1 MSQIIAPSQE
11 ALAKIEAPR
20 LAYPVAVEERFG
32 VNRAQWKALVE
43 AIFPNATTP
52 DSVVLALSYCQAR
65 KIDVFKRVVH
75 IVPIWSSERKCL
87 VDTVWPGIG
96 ELRTTAARTGLYAGR
111 DAALFGPDRSMRLG
125 DQEATFPEW
134 CQLTLYR
141 IVGGV
146 RCPFVGPKVYWLES
160 YATKRRDN
168 DAPNEM
174 WATRPIGQIEKCAE
188 AAALRA
194 AFPEEIG
201 NDYIPEEIEGNRRRV
216 VENTADPRVVAVAA
230 DLAAMR
236 AEHDAKK
243 AAAKPTQPD
252 TVNDGSSNTAA
263 PRDPEATIAPPRV
276 EGTNEGARAGEADGN
291 SPKPS
296 PPAVTSTPPTP
307 SRRLGIGDANAEP
320 PADWKPGEATKKPWT
335 RPN

>member
-1 MSQIIAPSQE
+1 MSQANGANE

-20 LAYPVAVEERFG
+20 LAYPAAVEERFG
-32 VNRAQWKALVE
+32 INRAQWKALVE
-43 AIFPNATTP
+43 AIFPTATTP

-65 KIDVFKRVVH
+65 KLDVFKRVVH
-75 IVPIWSSERKCL
+75 IVPIWSHDRKCL

-111 DAALFGPDRSMRLG
+111 DAAVFGPDRTEALG
-125 DQEATFPEW
+125 DQTTTFPEW
-134 CQLTLYR
+134 CQITLYR
-141 IVGGV
+141 MVGGV
-146 RCPFVGPKVYWLES
+146 RYQFVGPKVYWLES
-160 YATKRRDN
+160 YATKRRDS

-201 NDYIPEEIEGNRRRV
+201 NDYIPEEVEGPRRRV
-216 VENTADPRVVAVAA
+216 VENTASGNVDKARA

-236 AEHDAKK
+236 AEYDAKK
-243 AAAKPTQPD
+243 AAAKPTQPE
-252 TVNDGSSNTAA
+252 TVNDGASNPAA

-276 EGTNEGARAGEADGN
+276 EGTNEGAKAGEADGN

-296 PPAVTSTPPTP
+296 PPAVTSTPPVP
-307 SRRLGIGDANAEP
+307 SRQLGIGDANAEP
-320 PADWKPGEATKKPWT
+320 PADWKPRAATKKPWT
-335 RPN
+335 RTN

>member
-1 MSQIIAPSQE
+1 MTQATHNNHTE

-20 LAYPVAVEERFG
+20 LAYPAAVEERFG

-65 KIDVFKRVVH
+65 KLDVFKRVVH
-75 IVPIWSSERKCL
+75 IVPIWSSDRKCL

-111 DAALFGPDRSMRLG
+111 DTAVFGPMRTENLG
-125 DQEATFPEW
+125 DQRTEFPEW
-134 CQLTLYR
+134 CQITLYR
-141 IVGGV
+141 MVGGV

-160 YATKRRDN
+160 YATKRRDS

-201 NDYIPEEIEGNRRRV
+201 NDYIPEEVEGPRRRV
-216 VENTADPRVVAVAA
+216 VENTADARLNTAKS
-230 DLAAMR
+230 DLAAMK
-236 AEHDAKK
+236 AEASARQ
-243 AAAKPTQPD
+243 AAVTPPEPAKPAQEPP
-252 TVNDGSSNTAA
+252 A
-263 PRDPEATIAPPRV
+263 PEPAPKPEAA
-276 EGTNEGARAGEADGN
+276 
-291 SPKPS
+291 
-296 PPAVTSTPPTP
+296 
-307 SRRLGIGDANAEP
+307 SRGIGDADAEP
-320 PADWKPGEATKKPWT
+320 PSDWKPTPAPPAPSPPWAKKPAG
-335 RPN
+335 N